1 MEHPLFK
8 RMSLYL
14 LAIGLI
20 AGLLPV
26 SPANAA
32 KCTSKEISSLKSIDM
47 KMAIASISGDLTEL
61 FAEIEKARNA
71 TKNKTLKAFYSKLEA
86 AVEEDNGVLK
96 FGPSR
101 QMWKSLQAKYMYS
114 RC

>member
-61 FAEIEKARNA
+61 FAEIEKARI
-71 TKNKTLKAFYSKLEA
+71 KTI
-86 AVEEDNGVLK
+86 
-96 FGPSR
+96 
-101 QMWKSLQAKYMYS
+101 LQAYRHMKNENLLS
-114 RC
+114 VKPTVKLPRK